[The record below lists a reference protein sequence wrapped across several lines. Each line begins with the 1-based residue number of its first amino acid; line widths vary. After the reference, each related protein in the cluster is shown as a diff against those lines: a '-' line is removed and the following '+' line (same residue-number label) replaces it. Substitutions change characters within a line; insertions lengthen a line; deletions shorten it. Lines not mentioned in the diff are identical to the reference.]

1 MPLPLYDYVPQ
12 LAIVG
17 NARLRGLDLRAQVID
32 DPGGAAI
39 HRGPDDFRGFE
50 HDGGLEPS
58 FYVWVDALKARG
70 LVALQVLW
78 TPEPA
83 DWVLDNPPPPLP
95 RQPEFVLVFSDR
107 EVGYA
112 LRRER
117 AAPDVSSPF
126 PLEMESFVPVEAPPR
141 SPLPTT
147 DAAERELLEATRGY
161 VRFLEGK
168 VRRDDTTAVFY
179 EALGRDALELLTDS
193 EARFQERLA
202 ERRAQ
207 ELHRLRKDYKP
218 QTGYTKAMR
227 PQVLEQAARVQK
239 MNDFV
244 RVMEQAGLSWRTQ
257 RLALAA
263 RNIQPLNMRNERT
276 SEEMLPD
283 YVRHPDYVAV
293 GSRWVRAAAAARNA
307 ALNASR

>member
-39 HRGPDDFRGFE
+39 HRGPNDFRGFE
-50 HDGGLEPS
+50 LEGGFEPD
-58 FYVWVDALKARG
+58 FYAWVDALKARG
-70 LVALQVLW
+70 LVALRVLW
-78 TPEPA
+78 TPDPA
-83 DWVLDNPPPPLP
+83 DWVLDDPPPPLP
-95 RQPEFVLVFSDR
+95 RLPDFVLVFSDR

-117 AAPDVSSPF
+117 TGPDASSPV
-126 PLEMESFVPVEAPPR
+126 PMEMESFVPVEESRRLPI
-141 SPLPTT
+141 LPT
-147 DAAERELLEATRGY
+147 DVAERELLEATRGY

-168 VRRDDTTAVFY
+168 VPRDDTTAVFY
-179 EALGRDALELLTDS
+179 EAMGRDALELLTDS
-193 EARFQERLA
+193 EAGFQERLVA
-202 ERRAQ
+202 RRAQ
-207 ELHRLRKDYKP
+207 ELNQLRKDYKP
-218 QTGYTKAMR
+218 RTGYTKAMR

-263 RNIQPLNMRNERT
+263 RNIQPLNMRHERT

-283 YVRHPDYVAV
+283 YVRHPGYVAV
-293 GSRWVRAAAAARNA
+293 GSRWVRAAADARNA
-307 ALNASR
+307 ALNASG